1 MSLIQ
6 RINTSIKIEVIGEIL
21 CKIEIQQSQEI

>member
-21 CKIEIQQSQEI
+21 RKIEIQQSQEI

>member
-1 MSLIQ
+1 MPLIQ

-21 CKIEIQQSQEI
+21 RKIEIQQSQEI